1 MVVTELEGGFFEM
14 WRYHHGIFMYAICS
28 GKIRKDLQSDFR

>member
-14 WRYHHGIFMYAICS
+14 WRYQHAIFMYAICS
-28 GKIRKDLQSDFR
+28 GRIRKAPQSDFR